1 MTITPRSFTRY
12 QLHILEVVVLLLEGV
27 TKNSRHYRKMVTVP
41 WDEWDERVEVSPA
54 GALVLISWWLHV
66 EEKNRIQKRIQARVP
81 GDHYFWLWLRMW
93 CLEPQG
99 LKLWFSRQGSPT
111 EAKIPRHSRMFHW
124 LPKWVKSRF
133 GNLKKV
139 EAGPPQLGSHGH
151 GHGSYDDEQ
160 NSSYCERKVEIHK
173 GPLRLWILLPEY
185 AMPVLQLNLQPN
197 LHWQAP
203 MFHSTVLSVFQA
215 ENFWK
220 YTFMIQLINR
230 YLSTGD
236 NDLLMDLWAITY
248 WLQMGGVKD
257 GHSSP

>member
-1 MTITPRSFTRY
+1 
-12 QLHILEVVVLLLEGV
+12 
-27 TKNSRHYRKMVTVP
+27 
-41 WDEWDERVEVSPA
+41 
-54 GALVLISWWLHV
+54 
-66 EEKNRIQKRIQARVP
+66 
-81 GDHYFWLWLRMW
+81 
-93 CLEPQG
+93 
-99 LKLWFSRQGSPT
+99 
-111 EAKIPRHSRMFHW
+111 
-124 LPKWVKSRF
+124 
-133 GNLKKV
+133 
-139 EAGPPQLGSHGH
+139 
-151 GHGSYDDEQ
+151 
-160 NSSYCERKVEIHK
+160 
-173 GPLRLWILLPEY
+173 
-185 AMPVLQLNLQPN
+185 MPVLQLNLQPN